1 MKILIIHRY
10 FYPDTSTYAFL
21 LAKLANS
28 YKNYFEEV
36 DVLTTMPSYYG
47 SEALKAKANEKV
59 DNVSIKRL
67 KLFKEKGRELSIRII
82 NSLLF
87 TFYVFFNLLLKG
99 GKYNYVQVATTP
111 PVLVALAVALASKI
125 RGFKV
130 VYHCQDIYPEIIYF
144 NGKPNKIK
152 DLVLSVLKALDV
164 FIMKSANKIVVLSE
178 DMKTLL
184 IQKRN
189 IKADKIY
196 VINNFIFER
205 KEKKNENHEIPD
217 SIKEV
222 LKEGKKI
229 MVFAGNLGTFQNLD
243 LLFEI
248 VENVLKKTES
258 VFLVI
263 GEGVNKQSLQNKFKN
278 ENIHFVG
285 YLQNELLQLIYP
297 KCKIGFAPV
306 IQDIEKVAFPSKIIS
321 YLVSGVPVITFSS
334 KDSEISNL
342 IESNTFG
349 LNYSFNDKKYL
360 EEIIVKG
367 LNTEFD
373 TKNIK
378 DKAFT
383 IFGEELAFKKWEQLY
398 NEK

>member
-1 MKILIIHRY
+1 
-10 FYPDTSTYAFL
+10 
-21 LAKLANS
+21 
-28 YKNYFEEV
+28 
-36 DVLTTMPSYYG
+36 
-47 SEALKAKANEKV
+47 
-59 DNVSIKRL
+59 
-67 KLFKEKGRELSIRII
+67 
-82 NSLLF
+82 
-87 TFYVFFNLLLKG
+87 
-99 GKYNYVQVATTP
+99 
-111 PVLVALAVALASKI
+111 
-125 RGFKV
+125 
-130 VYHCQDIYPEIIYF
+130 
-144 NGKPNKIK
+144 
-152 DLVLSVLKALDV
+152 
-164 FIMKSANKIVVLSE
+164 
-178 DMKTLL
+178 
-184 IQKRN
+184 
-189 IKADKIY
+189 
-196 VINNFIFER
+196 
-205 KEKKNENHEIPD
+205 
-217 SIKEV
+217 
-222 LKEGKKI
+222 